1 MKFTKNDF
9 EKQEKTFA
17 ITSTISS
24 FFQEFHVGTLL
35 DRSGISK
42 VRGISPI
49 RVFHDI
55 FCLSFLRKNLYQGIV
70 QNKELDYSKD
80 VAYDFLK
87 NPRYNWRK
95 LLLFIAI
102 KVSVYFSELTDE
114 SRENVLIID
123 DTLWDRSRS
132 KSVELLARVYDHCT
146 HTYLKGFR
154 ILSLGWSDGASFVP
168 LDFALLSSA
177 KEKNRLQG
185 ITKTLDKRTSGYK
198 RRKEAMQPS
207 TKLLEPMIKRALSLG
222 VKAQYIL
229 MDSWFGFPKIIKA
242 LSPYLPVICMLKR
255 MPRVFYMYNGKKLN
269 LNGLYRYL
277 KKRRG
282 KARILASVTVTMM
295 HGQKVK
301 IVFIRDK
308 RKKEWLALLSTDVDL
323 PDEEIIRIYGKRWDI
338 EVFFKMAKQHM
349 CLANNVLVRDFD
361 GLVAHSAISM
371 LRYVFIAFE
380 KRINDDPRTFGE
392 LFLARCDEIKDL
404 SIMEALKRILALI
417 MDKILASSVC
427 SQQLLQNIIDEIL
440 SATYLFFNC
449 SPTSVT

>member
-9 EKQEKTFA
+9 ENQEKTFA

-24 FFQEFHVGTLL
+24 FFHEFHVGTLL
-35 DRSGISK
+35 NRSGISK

-70 QNKELDYSKD
+70 QNKEVDYSKD
-80 VAYDFLK
+80 VAYDFLR

-95 LLLFIAI
+95 LLLFFGV
-102 KVSVYFSELTDE
+102 KVSVYFSGLTDE
-114 SRENVLIID
+114 SREKVLIID

-168 LDFALLSSA
+168 LNFALLSSA

-198 RRKEAMQPS
+198 RRKEAVQPS
-207 TKLLEPMIKRALSLG
+207 TELLEPMIKRALSLRI
-222 VKAQYIL
+222 KAQYIL

-277 KKRRG
+277 KRRRG
-282 KARILASVTVTMM
+282 KTRILASVTVTMM
-295 HGQKVK
+295 HGQAAK

-308 RKKEWLALLSTDVDL
+308 RKKE
-323 PDEEIIRIYGKRWDI
+323 
-338 EVFFKMAKQHM
+338 
-349 CLANNVLVRDFD
+349 
-361 GLVAHSAISM
+361 
-371 LRYVFIAFE
+371 
-380 KRINDDPRTFGE
+380 
-392 LFLARCDEIKDL
+392 
-404 SIMEALKRILALI
+404 
-417 MDKILASSVC
+417 
-427 SQQLLQNIIDEIL
+427 
-440 SATYLFFNC
+440 
-449 SPTSVT
+449 